1 MRRCLAFA
9 LLAGAALSMPARAV
23 EYQVHG
29 YAAQGLVYT
38 DENNFF
44 GESSDVSTDYYE
56 AGLNGSIQAQPNLL
70 FSAQVAIRDA
80 GISDDG
86 SLRLDYALAEYRF
99 VSDVDTSAG
108 IRVGKVKNSL
118 GFFNETRDV
127 IFTRPGI
134 LMPGVY
140 ADNQNQRSLIFTGPG
155 AQVFATRVAGRHE
168 FSFSGTA
175 NVHRNVRKNDERLLI
190 TLPGIPFDLRIENV
204 WNARVMDSID
214 GGRLQFALSHF
225 HGRFRLATADDIGLT
240 GAFGV
245 GITVLSAR
253 LNAEKFSL
261 TTEYSRITNHNELD
275 LGAMPLLRQEVDADS
290 GYVQADF
297 RFNKSWSAFARF
309 DASFSDIH
317 DRSGRKFEAANPG
330 ADRKS
335 RMTRDLVA
343 GVSWKYGEHWG
354 FWGEYHWI
362 DGTST
367 LQMLEN
373 PVPPGVEDRWSMLM
387 FMAGFKF

>member
-1 MRRCLAFA
+1 MRGCLAVA
-9 LLAGAALSMPARAV
+9 LLAGAAASMPARALD
-23 EYQVHG
+23 YQVHG
-29 YAAQGLVYT
+29 YAAQGVVYT

-56 AGLNGSIQAQPNLL
+56 AGLNASIQARPNLL
-70 FSAQVAIRDA
+70 FSAQAAIRDA

-86 SLRLDYALAEYRF
+86 SLRLDYALVEYRF
-99 VSDVDTSAG
+99 LSEVETNAG
-108 IRVGKVKNSL
+108 VRVGKVKNTV

-127 IFTRPGI
+127 IFTRPSI

-155 AQVFATRVAGRHE
+155 AQVFGTRIAGRHE
-168 FSFSGTA
+168 LSFSGTA
-175 NVHRNVRKNDERLLI
+175 NVRRDVRTSDERLLI
-190 TLPGIPFDLRIENV
+190 TLPGIPFDLRIEDV
-204 WNARVMDSID
+204 WNAGVMDSID

-225 HGRFRLATADDIGLT
+225 HGRFRLNTPETVGLT

-253 LNAEKFSL
+253 LNAERFSL
-261 TTEYSRITNHNELD
+261 TSEYSRITNHNELD
-275 LGAMPLLRQEVDADS
+275 IGGMALLRQDVDADS

-297 RFNKSWSAFARF
+297 RFNRNWSAFARF

-317 DRSGRKFEAANPG
+317 DRSGRRFAAANPG

-354 FWGEYHWI
+354 VWGEYHWI
-362 DGTST
+362 DGMST

-373 PVPPGVEDRWSMLM
+373 PPPGPKDRWSMLM
-387 FMAGFKF
+387 VMAGFKF